1 MEREERVVRGLLARA
16 DSWLAEVEDP
26 MRYRCFFFH
35 LRQLKQA
42 ARAHED
48 PVQVVGDGEDLCK
61 LARQLRREAE
71 EVAGCWGENV
81 RWEERVHPGIW
92 DCNHHLDDL
101 ILRSHFD
108 KKFFI
113 QLKGRIIE
121 IEQAAARKTDCC

>member
-1 MEREERVVRGLLARA
+1 MEREERVVRGLLAGA

-48 PVQVVGDGEDLCK
+48 PVGDGEDLCK

-71 EVAGCWGENV
+71 EVAECWGENV
-81 RWEERVHPGIW
+81 RWGELVHPAVW
-92 DCNHHLDDL
+92 DCN
-101 ILRSHFD
+101 R
-108 KKFFI
+108 
-113 QLKGRIIE
+113 GTAIIWM
-121 IEQAAARKTDCC
+121 T